1 MKDINVT
8 GSDHSVLP
16 DITEYID
23 KGRLIIPEG
32 IEYILEESC
41 HGRDDLVEV
50 FLPSSMKV
58 IGPVAFAECP
68 SLAAVHL
75 NEGLTEIGDGAFLG
89 DMQLTGI
96 RLPESL
102 KTIGPMAF
110 YGCGLAAVTVPASVE
125 SIGEMGFWECGSL
138 KRADVLNPSC
148 VIEQDAFGGCPK
160 LVQGYMAPGFPK
172 DDLQPSNL
180 LFSLLWSSEYE
191 KHIAGDVR
199 VSAEERRD
207 YTSMH
212 IYADSP
218 REIQTVSERAMAFIR
233 RNQSLVLETVLRAD
247 NAPAMRGI
255 MEYDLLSA
263 DVLEQGIREAAASGK
278 TELAALFLSAKAR
291 QQAAGGT
298 GVRASTSE
306 FEL

>member
-1 MKDINVT
+1 MRDINVT
-8 GSDHSVLP
+8 GSDHSSLP

-23 KGRLIIPEG
+23 NGRLMIPEG

-41 HGRDDLVEV
+41 YGRDDLLEI
-50 FLPSSMKV
+50 FLPSTMKV

-68 SLAAVHL
+68 SLHTVHL

-89 DMQLTGI
+89 TVQLTGI

-102 KTIGPMAF
+102 KTIGQMAF
-110 YGCGLAAVTVPASVE
+110 YGSGLTSVSVPESVDF
-125 SIGEMGFWECGSL
+125 IGEMGFWECASL

-148 VIEQDAFGGCPK
+148 VIEQDAFGDCPR

-180 LFSLLWSSEYE
+180 LFSLLWASEYE
-191 KHIAGDVR
+191 KHLAGDVR
-199 VSAEERRD
+199 VEAEERRD

-218 REIQTVSERAMAFIR
+218 REIQTVAERAMAFIR
-233 RNQSLVLETVLRAD
+233 RNQGLVLETILRTD

-255 MEYDLLSA
+255 REYDLLSA
-263 DVLEQGIREAAASGK
+263 DVLEQGLREAAASGK
-278 TELAALFLSAKAR
+278 TELASLFLSAKAR
-291 QQAAGGT
+291 QQAEEGT
-298 GVRASTSE
+298 GIQASTSE